1 MQRDGRWPCSLPPP
15 VISLVHGF
23 TGPILPALCS
33 PCHSSDFCSFWD
45 VEKTEIRL
53 RIQSQKASSPPQWGG
68 CWNLP
73 VERLPGGRRWLRS
86 SWNVCPRALCPPH
99 TWLSRLRKVKQ
110 AAPQRLWSSLTLL
123 GSLIPPLSRS
133 VKLRG
138 HFTSECHFPVQWA

>member
-1 MQRDGRWPCSLPPP
+1 MVDGLAPFLPQLFLWFTVSHGPHPSCPMLSLSF
-15 VISLVHGF
+15 IWFLFLLGCGEDRNSLEDTVTEG
-23 TGPILPALCS
+23 
-33 PCHSSDFCSFWD
+33 SFP
-45 VEKTEIRL
+45 
-53 RIQSQKASSPPQWGG
+53 SQWGG

-99 TWLSRLRKVKQ
+99 TWLSWLCKVKQ

-133 VKLRG
+133 VRLRG